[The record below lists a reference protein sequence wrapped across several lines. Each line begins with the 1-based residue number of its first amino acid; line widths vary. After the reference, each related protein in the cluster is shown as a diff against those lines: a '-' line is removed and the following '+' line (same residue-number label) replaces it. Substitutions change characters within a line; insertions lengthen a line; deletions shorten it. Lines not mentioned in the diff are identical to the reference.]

1 MAKNKV
7 VNIYK
12 KLYSAFGPQNW
23 WPADTPFE
31 VMIGAILTQNTSW
44 QNVEKAIANLK
55 ERKALNFS
63 KMFGMKE
70 SVLSRLIRPA
80 GYYNIKSRRIKN
92 FLKFI
97 MLRYKGELKNMAR
110 TDTRTLRSELL
121 SVNGIG
127 PETADSILL
136 YAFNRPVFVVDAY
149 TRRISSRHKMTGES
163 DEYERVQEF
172 FTKHL
177 PEDTGLFNEYH
188 ALLVKLAKEHCK
200 KTKPECP
207 RCPIYEKN

>member
-31 VMIGAILTQNTSW
+31 VTIGAILTQNTSW

-63 KMFGMKE
+63 KMLDMKE

-136 YAFNRPVFVVDAY
+136 YAFNRPVFVVDSY

-163 DEYERVQEF
+163 DEYSRVQKF

-188 ALLVKLAKEHCK
+188 ALLVKLAKEYCK
-200 KTKPECP
+200 KTRTDCP
-207 RCPIYEKN
+207 RCPLYEKK